1 MAKIVRWTV
10 KIGIFGTKIL
20 DFCPAVG
27 KILGKNPGFRPVDG
41 DFLTFWVDF
50 CRKAS
55 GYRPDVTVRQPSGRG
70 NYD

>member
-27 KILGKNPGFRPVDG
+27 KFLVKNQGFRPEDG
-41 DFLTFWVDF
+41 DFLTFWPIF
-50 CRKAS
+50 AGRLS
-55 GYRPDVTVRQPSGRG
+55 GYRPDATVRQPSGRG